1 MSANTIPTR
10 HFVPAV
16 FDPSDWTAIEPL
28 MRALLDRPLASAADL
43 EKWLLDYSELA
54 SVLDEYRARRYI
66 DMSCHTDDAEIEKR
80 YMHYVQEIEPKVK
93 PLDFALKKRLVDSPH
108 RQQLRAPKYDLLQK
122 HWKAD
127 VDIFR
132 QINVPLETELIR
144 LTTEYDKIT
153 GAMTVEFEG
162 QQCTM
167 PKLAKFLEEPD
178 RNLRQ
183 RAWMEFTDRRL
194 QDSDRIEDLFDQMLP
209 LRNELAAN
217 AGFANYRQFIWVEKR
232 RFDYTP
238 QDCLQFSSAIEQC
251 CVPVMRKLDQQRAQ
265 MLGLDKLR
273 PWDLAVDPKNRPPL
287 KPFAEGDTDRL
298 VARTKSIFD
307 MLSPALGEQFD
318 SLRINRNLDLDSRK
332 GKAPGGYQES
342 LNESRQPF
350 IFMNATGTQ
359 RDVKTLL
366 HEGGHAFHAIASANE
381 PLMFLRHAP
390 MEFCEVASM
399 AMELLGSE
407 HFDVFYDSQ
416 EQARARRKQ
425 LEGIVTLLPWIAT
438 IDSFQHW
445 IYTHPGHS
453 RQQRAAEW
461 LALSDRFASV
471 LDWTGHERARSASWQ
486 AQLHLFHVPF
496 YYVEYG
502 IAQLGALQLWLKAK
516 SDPAAALSNYRAAL
530 ALGGTRSLPEL
541 FTAAGIHFDFSI
553 RTLEPLMNA
562 VENELDRLPM

>member
-1 MSANTIPTR
+1 
-10 HFVPAV
+10 
-16 FDPSDWTAIEPL
+16 
-28 MRALLDRPLASAADL
+28 
-43 EKWLLDYSELA
+43 
-54 SVLDEYRARRYI
+54 
-66 DMSCHTDDAEIEKR
+66 
-80 YMHYVQEIEPKVK
+80 
-93 PLDFALKKRLVDSPH
+93 
-108 RQQLRAPKYDLLQK
+108 
-122 HWKAD
+122 
-127 VDIFR
+127 
-132 QINVPLETELIR
+132 
-144 LTTEYDKIT
+144 
-153 GAMTVEFEG
+153 
-162 QQCTM
+162 
-167 PKLAKFLEEPD
+167 
-178 RNLRQ
+178 
-183 RAWMEFTDRRL
+183 
-194 QDSDRIEDLFDQMLP
+194 
-209 LRNELAAN
+209 
-217 AGFANYRQFIWVEKR
+217 
-232 RFDYTP
+232 
-238 QDCLQFSSAIEQC
+238 
-251 CVPVMRKLDQQRAQ
+251 MRKLDQQRAQ

-287 KPFAEGDTDRL
+287 KPFAEGDTDGL

-471 LDWTGHERARSASWQ
+471 LDWTGHERARRASWQ